1 MMSYII
7 YNRRIV
13 MTNSVFWGEK
23 RYYSLDYYIKHTFGE
38 KLYKL
43 SLDGG
48 MTCPN
53 RDGTLGTHGCIFC
66 SAGGSGDFAASR
78 TLSIK
83 EQLEQAK
90 EKVSQKHTSSS
101 YIAYFQAY
109 TNTYA
114 PLPYLERVFT
124 DAIMEPEVKV
134 LSIATRPDC
143 LSSNVLDLLESLNKI
158 KPIWIELG
166 LQTIHKST
174 SDFIRRGY
182 ELDVFEK
189 AVYDLKKRGIK
200 VIVHTILCLPNEDK
214 SMMFD
219 TISHLNKMPID
230 GIKLQLLHVL
240 KGTDLATHYEKEP
253 FYLPTLEE
261 YLELLGFIISH
272 LRPDIV
278 IHRITGDGPK
288 ALLIAPLWTGN
299 KRLVLNSIQKYFK
312 DSDIWQGKN
321 YSPDF

>member
-1 MMSYII
+1 MATIKQ
-7 YNRRIV
+7 
-13 MTNSVFWGEK
+13 WGEK
-23 RYYSLDYYIKHTFGE
+23 RYYSLDYYIKQTYGE

-48 MTCPN
+48 MSCPN
-53 RDGTLGTHGCIFC
+53 RDGTLGTDGCIFC
-66 SAGGSGDFAASR
+66 SAGGSGDFASDR
-78 TLSIK
+78 NFSIK
-83 EQLEQAK
+83 EQLANARTLV
-90 EKVSQKHTSSS
+90 EKKHSGSS

-114 PLPYLERVFT
+114 PVSYLERIFT
-124 DAIMEPEVKV
+124 EAIIEPDIKV

-143 LSSNVLDLLESLNKI
+143 LSEEVLDLLSRLNQI
-158 KPIWIELG
+158 KPVWIELG

-189 AVYDLKKRGIK
+189 AVYDLEKRGIS
-200 VIVHTILCLPNEDK
+200 VIVHTILYLPHETKD
-214 SMMFD
+214 MMLD
-219 TISHLNKMPID
+219 TISYLNKMPIS

-240 KGTDLATHYEKEP
+240 KGTDLATYYEETP
-253 FYLPTLEE
+253 FSLPSLEE
-261 YLELLGFIISH
+261 YLELLGCSLSH

-278 IHRITGDGPK
+278 VHRITGDGPK
-288 ALLIAPLWTGN
+288 SLLIAPLWTGN
-299 KRLVLNSIQKYFK
+299 KRLVLNSIQKHLK

-321 YSPDF
+321 YHLDL